1 MSSDSA
7 YISGLGVCLPN
18 KPVPNQRIESVLGMV
33 SQRPSIVKEMILGRN
48 GIKWRYYGIDPA
60 TGRPTHS
67 NAQLTADA
75 IRHLAETSGMALDDM
90 DLLACGTSSPDQV
103 IPNHACMVMGELKSS
118 PCEAVS
124 TAGVCCAG
132 VTALKYA
139 YMSVLTGSAKCAVAT
154 GSELSSSALRASQF
168 ERPALEE
175 LDAENPYINFNQ
187 EFLRFMLSD
196 GAGALRITNRPRPD
210 GLSLRIDWIDIIS
223 FAGECEASM
232 YAGAIKDE
240 SGSLRGWR
248 QDDQT
253 LREVIQDGYLNLSQD
268 VDVLV
273 RHIVPLAG
281 KALLHVRQQRN
292 LDADQ
297 VDLFLP
303 HLSSMFFRQPILD
316 EMHNV
321 GETIPLERWFTNL
334 PYKGNTGAAAIYIM
348 LEELVNSGKLQPGHR
363 LLCAVPESARFTY
376 ALMHLTAK

>member
-1 MSSDSA
+1 MS
-7 YISGLGVCLPN
+7 L
-18 KPVPNQRIESVLGMV
+18 E
-33 SQRPSIVKEMILGRN
+33 
-48 GIKWRYYGIDPA
+48 
-60 TGRPTHS
+60 
-67 NAQLTADA
+67 
-75 IRHLAETSGMALDDM
+75 DM
-90 DLLACGTSSPDQV
+90 DLLACGTSSPDLV
-103 IPNHACMVMGELKSS
+103 IPNQACMVMGELQAS

-132 VTALKYA
+132 MTALKYA
-139 YMSVLTGSAKCAVAT
+139 YMSVLTGSAQCAVAT

-168 ERPALEE
+168 DRPAAEGI
-175 LDAENPYINFNQ
+175 DTENPYINFNQ

-196 GAGALRITNRPRPD
+196 GAGALRITDRPRPD

-248 QDDQT
+248 QDDQS

-273 RHIVPLAG
+273 RHIVPLASDS
-281 KALLHVRQQRN
+281 LLRAWQKRN
-292 LDADQ
+292 LDTEE
-297 VDLFLP
+297 VDFFLP
-303 HLSSMFFRQPILD
+303 HLSSMFFRQPLLD
-316 EMHNV
+316 AINNIGV
-321 GETIPLERWFTNL
+321 TIPLERWFTNL

-348 LEELVNSGKLQPGHR
+348 LEELVNSGKLKPGHR

-376 ALMHLTAK
+376 ALMHLTAR